1 MKKTKAKAKTTS
13 KQKTNKVLALLTLCT
28 LGITAI
34 IIGQFLVLDK
44 ATNKIL
50 QNGTVINGLN
60 LSGMSKDEASAVLLS
75 NFNEKAEDFEL
86 TITNP
91 ETNDTWTFDKND
103 LQINSDIKPILD
115 ASQDKNVYN
124 GEDDERQD
132 FLSQFDRNGSS
143 INISFNYIFSG
154 LDEKIENIL
163 KEIEVE
169 PINSTI
175 TFTPDSQ
182 ENFVITDS
190 KLGKRVDKNALYQAI
205 NSQFLTSNKIK
216 VDLQFLDEEP
226 AISKEYNESLT
237 SQISTFSTN
246 VADSTG
252 GRKHN
257 VKLALSQFNGMIV
270 EPNQTISFNDIIGEH
285 TTDNGYKSATIIY
298 NGQFTEGIGGGIC
311 QASTTLYNALLLGG
325 VQIDEVHRHSLPVKY
340 VPPAL
345 DAMVAE
351 HTSDLKFTNT
361 SKYPIFIKTYSDKNG
376 VSVELFSHPLEY
388 TYKTRS
394 ETVAT
399 IKSDGDKI
407 IPDTDGKYSSKVLFK
422 GEYFRISYSKDGYE
436 AKSYLQK
443 YLNGNLIEEK
453 MIRHETYLAQRG
465 IVIEGVED
473 LPAGVS
479 PIDNGVK
486 IIN

>member
-1 MKKTKAKAKTTS
+1 MKKAKTKSTS
-13 KQKTNKVLALLTLCT
+13 KQKTNKVLAILTLCT
-28 LGITAI
+28 LGITAV
-34 IIGQFLVLDK
+34 IIGQFLVLDNS
-44 ATNKIL
+44 TNKIL

-60 LSGMSKDEASAVLLS
+60 LSGMDKDEARVMLLD
-75 NFNEKAEDFEL
+75 NFSEKAEDFQLE
-86 TITNP
+86 IVDKENSK
-91 ETNDTWTFDKND
+91 TWTFDKND
-103 LQINSDIKPILD
+103 LQVNADIHSIID
-115 ASQDKNVYN
+115 ASQDKNMYT

-132 FLSQFDRNGSS
+132 FLSQFDRTGSS
-143 INISFNYIFSG
+143 INISFNYIFTG
-154 LDEKIENIL
+154 LDEKIEGIL
-163 KEIEVE
+163 KEVE
-169 PINSTI
+169 ISPIDSTI
-175 TFTPDSQ
+175 KFDPTSPQ
-182 ENFVITDS
+182 NFEITES
-190 KLGKRVDKNALYQAI
+190 KSGKRVDKQALYQDI

-216 VDLQFLDEEP
+216 VNLTFVEELP
-226 AISKEYNESLT
+226 AITKEYNQSLT
-237 SQISTFSTN
+237 SNISSFSTN

-257 VKLALSQFNGMIV
+257 VKLALSKFNGMIV
-270 EPNQTISFNDIIGEH
+270 QPNESVSFNEIVGEH
-285 TTDNGYKSATIIY
+285 TTENGFKPATIIY
-298 NGQFTEGIGGGIC
+298 NGEFTEGIGGGIC

-340 VPPAL
+340 VPLAL

-361 SKYPIFIKTYSDKNG
+361 SKYPIFIKTYSNKNG
-376 VSVELFSHPLEY
+376 VGVELYSHPLEY

-407 IPDTDGKYSSKVLFK
+407 IPDTDGKYASKVLFK

-443 YLNGNLIEEK
+443 YLNDTLIEEK
-453 MIRHETYLAQRG
+453 LIRHETYLAQRG
-465 IVIEGVED
+465 VVIEGVED

-486 IIN
+486 IVS